1 MKMSTTK
8 AVMLAIA
15 TTATMILV
23 TSCGDREITQSD
35 CEACYL
41 AKQVKDSI
49 IGITSSYK
57 SN

>member
-1 MKMSTTK
+1 MSTTK